1 MSLELNMGEQAPQA
15 DALSIIL
22 VWEDRFHLYGFLV
35 LQILLSKAWVT
46 SMVKLAVASIVA
58 G

>member
-1 MSLELNMGEQAPQA
+1 MGEQAPQA

-58 G
+58 GVVE